1 MGSVLDKS
9 DPSWPVLAGG
19 QVEDLDLSL
28 VGFLQFSWVG
38 QVGPVVSGGKVGGLD
53 LSGLIW
59 EA

>member
-19 QVEDLDLSL
+19 QV
-28 VGFLQFSWVG
+28 
-38 QVGPVVSGGKVGGLD
+38 GGLD